1 MTGSKPLMLEPGRDV
16 LYKSDRQELVG
27 DMCVPCRDGARAWF
41 DSSRYATANITLTNA
56 SGVLSLATGQKFNL
70 FNYGKG
76 ESGEAA
82 GFPTGY
88 SLTDADTNVPKGNGL
103 QMWRTSAVGVQI
115 GTPFYQT
122 GTTALTV
129 TQSPELALYRDM
141 LVSAIG
147 EKFTLSLVRCL
158 DDNETTYTLGPLSRN
173 PGARGRNDLNMPG
186 SHAIPGVPELLGG
199 IFDISNAEGN
209 KRLFA
214 VRLEN
219 FAALSIAAASTAA
232 TANVVVPI
240 RVELEGCPLVE
251 A

>member
-1 MTGSKPLMLEPGRDV
+1 MAGSKSLMLEPGRDV

-27 DMCVPCRDGARAWF
+27 DMCVSCRDGARAWF
-41 DSSRYATANITLTNA
+41 DSSRFATANITFTNA
-56 SGVLSLATGQKFNL
+56 SGVLSLATGQRFTL

-76 ESGEAA
+76 EDAASA

-88 SLTDADTNVPKGNGL
+88 LLTDAETNVPKGNGL
-103 QMWRTSAVGVQI
+103 QEWRTSAMGVQI
-115 GTPFYQT
+115 GSPFYQS
-122 GTTALTV
+122 GTTALAV

-147 EKFTLSLVRCL
+147 EKFTVSLVRCL
-158 DDNETTYTLGPLSRN
+158 DDNETTYTLGPIARN
-173 PGARGRNDLNMPG
+173 PSARGRNDLNMPG
-186 SHAIPGVPELLGG
+186 SHAIVGVPELLGA
-199 IFDISNAEGN
+199 IFDVSNAEGN

-232 TANVVVPI
+232 TANVVVPVRI
-240 RVELEGCPLVE
+240 ELEGCPMI
-251 A
+251 AA